1 MIEQEH
7 AREGDVNSMDVLN
20 VEFEQ
25 NKATVIDLLIEN
37 CMNVDISIPRVVRG
51 KFDEDQ

>member
-7 AREGDVNSMDVLN
+7 AREGDVNSMTVLN
-20 VEFEQ
+20 QEFEQ
-25 NKATVIDLLIEN
+25 NKLVVIDMLIEN

-51 KFDEDQ
+51 KFGEDQ